1 MRKLAIALLMAVMA
15 FPAVSVAAGNA
26 ASFPKAAPEMEVQ
39 GDVTLRESATV
50 QGKLV
55 QLGDLFTNTGTKAG
69 IAVAYAPQAGKRAV
83 LDARWLYR
91 VARKYGLAWRP
102 LGLRDQITVERES
115 QIISQEEIKDAIMAS
130 LMERGLGKGITLE
143 LSNKM
148 MRLYVPGNA
157 SVSIGVEDVN
167 YEARTGRFTAVLL
180 VPASGPGA
188 IRTRVT
194 GRLFEMTEIPV
205 LSRRMMAN
213 ERIRKGDIKWIK
225 VRNNRLRR
233 GIVTDIN
240 ELIGKA
246 GKRGLRRGLPVQE
259 NSIRRPILVAKG
271 SLVTIILKIPK
282 MTLTAQGKAL
292 ENGSDG
298 DTIQISNTQSSKVIE
313 AEVTGPGRVTVL
325 TPSQLAMN

>member
-15 FPAVSVAAGNA
+15 FPAVSVAAGKPA
-26 ASFPKAAPEMEVQ
+26 AFSKAAPGVEIQ
-39 GDVTLRESATV
+39 GDVALRESATV

-83 LDARWLYR
+83 FDARWLYR
-91 VARKYGLAWRP
+91 VARKYGLVWRP

-130 LMERGLGKGITLE
+130 LMERGLGKGISLE

-148 MRLYVPGNA
+148 MRLYVPGNV
-157 SVSIGVEDVN
+157 SVSVGVEDIS

-180 VPASGPGA
+180 VPAHGPGA
-188 IRTRVT
+188 TRTRVT
-194 GRLFEMTEIPV
+194 GRLYEMTEIPV

-213 ERIRKGDIKWIK
+213 ERIRKGDIKWLK

-233 GIVTDIN
+233 GVVTDIN

-246 GKRGLRRGLPVQE
+246 GKRGLRPGLPVQE

-298 DTIQISNTQSSKVIE
+298 DTIQISNTQSSKIIE

-325 TPSQLAMN
+325 PPSQVAMN